1 MTHEGIG
8 SRRRLAT
15 TEGGGGGPESGIGPL
30 PRARESLR
38 RKKPPMNKDS
48 GRYKLP
54 PDGRSAISVMPKHGA
69 NLPTLRESQVAK
81 LRSLARV
88 CRPITEEM
96 KRILAVSRPPSVRA
110 V

>member
-1 MTHEGIG
+1 
-8 SRRRLAT
+8 
-15 TEGGGGGPESGIGPL
+15 
-30 PRARESLR
+30 
-38 RKKPPMNKDS
+38 MNKDP

-69 NLPTLRESQVAK
+69 DLQTLRESQVAK

-96 KRILAVSRPPSVRA
+96 KQILAASRPPSVHA
-110 V
+110 VGDCMNVAFALF